1 MDVTNASTLVLEDLK
16 QGLPGLTED
25 AGGSL
30 RENAMVCLNSQGY
43 SSGVHCEM
51 KSLKKTCSILR
62 INWTGDVTD
71 QMRNTWYDRRE
82 ASEFGAAGLAILVIL
97 SRTKYTVLRR
107 MDIDEDTGMDYWLS
121 NSNSAGSVS
130 ENFLQ
135 GDARL
140 EVAGRRRENTKK
152 IEKLVRDKL
161 KRSKKSDGT
170 GTPAYVVVVEFS
182 KPVVYFE
189 TRMADL

>member
-1 MDVTNASTLVLEDLK
+1 MNDTNTRTLVLEDLK
-16 QGLPGLTED
+16 RGLPGLTAD

-30 RENAMVCLNSQGY
+30 LQTAIVCLDSQKH

-51 KSLKKTCSILR
+51 KSLKESYSFLR
-62 INWTGDVTD
+62 LAWDGSVTD

-82 ASEFGAAGLAILVIL
+82 ASELGAAGVAILVIL
-97 SRTKYTVLRR
+97 TFTDYTILRR

-121 NSNSAGSVS
+121 KSSALSDLT
-130 ENFLQ
+130 ENFLK

-140 EVAGRRRENTKK
+140 EVAGRRSESTKT
-152 IEKLVRDKL
+152 IEGVVRDKL
-161 KRSKKSDGT
+161 KRSTKSDDT

-182 KPVVYFE
+182 TPIVYFE